1 LIRYD
6 KLGYTVIIKF
16 KGSSVVDFL
25 ERLKFNAADFKKIS
39 VIAIILTNL
48 VPIYGVL
55 FMGWQVFPV
64 MFLFWIENVIIGVSN
79 VFTMLASAPGNFGQ
93 WVGKLFL
100 IPFFCVHYG
109 MFTLVHGI
117 LILTFFGGFN
127 QPGTVMPGFSDVFR
141 LVGTLQ
147 IGGAVLAL
155 VLSHTISFITNYIGN
170 GEYKT
175 ATLQELMVQPYG
187 RVIIL
192 HLTILIG
199 GFLVMALGS
208 PIVGLIILIVLKTFI
223 DLKTHIKQHDTVKPE
238 SNKTVVIAG

>member
-1 LIRYD
+1 
-6 KLGYTVIIKF
+6 
-16 KGSSVVDFL
+16 VVSFL

-48 VPIYGVL
+48 VPVYGVL

-79 VFTMLASAPGNFGQ
+79 VFKMLVSAPGNFGQ
-93 WVGKLFL
+93 WVGKIFL

-109 MFTLVHGI
+109 MFALVHGI
-117 LILTFFGGFN
+117 LILTFFGFN
-127 QPGTVMPGFSDVFR
+127 QQGSVMPSFSAVFG
-141 LVGTLQ
+141 LLGSLQ

-155 VLSHTISFITNYIGN
+155 ILSHTISFITNYIGN

-175 ATLQELMVQPYG
+175 ATLSELMVQPYG

-192 HLTILIG
+192 HLTILVG

-208 PIVGLIILIVLKTFI
+208 PIIGLILLIVLKTFV
-223 DLKTHIKQHDTVKPE
+223 DLKAHIKQHGPVKAE
-238 SNKTVVIAG
+238 SSKNVVIAN